1 MKKETLYE
9 MIGYADDDLL
19 TRSEQHI
26 VRRIGKAARF
36 GGRRILPWAA
46 AAAVFFTSAITV
58 AAVIL
63 YHQRVEEITE
73 PLQQTVRVYS
83 SAGTAEINQRWE
95 HDGPGLLFSWEG
107 FDTGTERY
115 QPEFQVGYLPGIGT
129 EGTLTYEGYDMQQT
143 QAVMAGNTEGDTKHW
158 HSRIIRDKGNEDLF
172 RIEVLYPTDQVR
184 GILAGECEIVMEEQW
199 GALQVTGVHVEH
211 PAGVHTN
218 GVGYDG
224 GTGGVPEENH
234 VFLFDTENGYVIQM
248 AGTQPME
255 EIIRTARSMKI
266 RMTDKVFDPYEGM
279 SEEMRRYEEEND
291 EIQYGY
297 INLARG

>member
-36 GGRRILPWAA
+36 GGRRLLPWAA

-58 AAVIL
+58 VAVIL
-63 YHQRVEEITE
+63 YHQRVEEITG
-73 PLQQTVRVYS
+73 PLQQNVRVYS

-115 QPEFQVGYLPGIGT
+115 QPEFQVDYLPGIDT
-129 EGTLTYEGYDMQQT
+129 ED
-143 QAVMAGNTEGDTKHW
+143 DTKHW
-158 HSRIIRDKGNEDLF
+158 HSRIIRDKGNEDFF
-172 RIEVLYPTDQVR
+172 RIEILYPTDQVR

-234 VFLFDTENGYVIQM
+234 VFLFDTKNGYVIQL

-279 SEEMRRYEEEND
+279 PEEMRRYEEEND

>member
-36 GGRRILPWAA
+36 GGRRLLPWAA

-63 YHQRVEEITE
+63 YHQRVEEVTE
-73 PLQQTVRVYS
+73 PLRQRVIVP
-83 SAGTAEINQRWE
+83 AEGDETERYDWE

-129 EGTLTYEGYDMQQT
+129 ED
-143 QAVMAGNTEGDTKHW
+143 DTKHW
-158 HSRIIRDKGNEDLF
+158 HSRIIRDKRNEDLF
-172 RIEVLYPTDQVR
+172 RIEILYPTDQVR

-224 GTGGVPEENH
+224 GTGGIPEENH
-234 VFLFDTENGYVIQM
+234 VFLFDTKNGYVIQM

>member
-1 MKKETLYE
+1 
-9 MIGYADDDLL
+9 
-19 TRSEQHI
+19 
-26 VRRIGKAARF
+26 
-36 GGRRILPWAA
+36 
-46 AAAVFFTSAITV
+46 
-58 AAVIL
+58 
-63 YHQRVEEITE
+63 
-73 PLQQTVRVYS
+73 
-83 SAGTAEINQRWE
+83 
-95 HDGPGLLFSWEG
+95 
-107 FDTGTERY
+107 
-115 QPEFQVGYLPGIGT
+115 
-129 EGTLTYEGYDMQQT
+129 
-143 QAVMAGNTEGDTKHW
+143 VMAGNTEGDTKHW

-211 PAGVHTN
+211 PAGVYSN

-224 GTGGVPEENH
+224 GAGGLPEENH
-234 VFLFDTENGYVIQM
+234 VFLFDTKNGYVIQL

-279 SEEMRRYEEEND
+279 TEEMRRYEEEND

-297 INLARG
+297 INLSRG